1 MATFRDLRTYL
12 EHDGWHQERNLA
24 RGRART
30 GDHIRYRREL
40 PDGTIR
46 RTKVSHALR
55 DEIGPDLLRHIL
67 RDQLGVTEERFW
79 AVVKGQASEPE
90 QEPPAS
96 EATIPGWLVT
106 RLLFAVGL
114 PESGV
119 RAMTADEALAAWEA
133 WQSRQR

>member
-1 MATFRDLRTYL
+1 MATFRDLRTFL
-12 EHDGWHQERNLA
+12 EHDGWHEEPNLA

-30 GDHIRYRREL
+30 GDHVRYRKEL

-46 RTKVSHALR
+46 RTKVAHALR
-55 DEIGPDLLRHIL
+55 DEIGPDLFRHIL
-67 RDQLGVTEERFW
+67 RVQLGVTEERFW

-106 RLLFAVGL
+106 RLLFTVGL
-114 PESGV
+114 PESDV
-119 RAMTADEALAAWEA
+119 RAMTADAALAAWEA
-133 WQSRQR
+133 WLSRRR